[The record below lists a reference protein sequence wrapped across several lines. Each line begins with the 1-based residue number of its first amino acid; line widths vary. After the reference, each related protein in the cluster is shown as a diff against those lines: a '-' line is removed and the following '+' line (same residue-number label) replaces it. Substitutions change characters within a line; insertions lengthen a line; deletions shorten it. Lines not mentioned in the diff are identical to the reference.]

1 MTLAV
6 ILDSVSKASLNT
18 RGRSNYVNKIEA
30 QDHSCG
36 VPVSMSSPRSMSRAG
51 LTAPLGPISASATF
65 SMRSRL
71 ACMKLNRLFHSDFW
85 MPLNWYSCR
94 ATQQTVSLVTMQQL
108 SSVYCPM
115 PWSSSSNCAAQIL
128 TGYVQNYDCPPSS
141 GCRPVGI
148 KAGHA
153 TFFTVA

>member
-1 MTLAV
+1 VTLSV
-6 ILDSVSKASLNT
+6 TLDGVGKASLDT
-18 RGRSNYVNKIEA
+18 RGRQNCVNKIEA

-36 VPVSMSSPRSMSRAG
+36 IPVSMSSPRSMSRAG

-85 MPLNWYSCR
+85 MPLNWYSCK

-108 SSVYCPM
+108 ASIHSPM
-115 PWSSSSNCAAQIL
+115 PWSRPAGTKVGHILHCCLTCAGTTWLSANFAL
-128 TGYVQNYDCPPSS
+128 CNS
-141 GCRPVGI
+141 R
-148 KAGHA
+148 
-153 TFFTVA
+153 